1 MQPLLIDAHE
11 DLAWNALTFGRDYTR
26 SAHETR
32 RREAQTG
39 SLAPQ
44 VNGDTLLGWP
54 EYQAGRVAVVFA
66 TLFAAPRRRQM
77 GPWDTQV
84 YGDLMEAYQRY
95 QDQLHFYHQLTRK
108 HRRKFRLITTR
119 EDLQEVLDHWQN
131 PRRKTHPVG
140 LVMLMEGAE
149 GVRSTWE
156 LDFWWEDG
164 LRIIGLAWAGTRF
177 CGGTGEIGPLTPE
190 GRTMLRAMGRYPFIL
205 DISHMDEQAALQAL
219 EGYPG
224 PIIASHANVQALVQA
239 ENNRHLSD
247 DVIRLL
253 IQRDSV
259 IGIIPYN
266 RFLDARWRPSQ
277 PRLPLEAVVE
287 QIDHI
292 CQLAGN
298 ARHVGL
304 GSDFDGGFGVQHVP
318 EGIDT
323 IADLQRLG
331 PLLAQRGYRDADIAA
346 ILGGNW
352 ARVLENGLPSREDP
366 HPRDRARDQ
375 RPAFL
380 LPTQLDESQAP
391 QIVIK
396 PRDAS

>member
-32 RREAQTG
+32 RREAQEG

-66 TLFAAPRRRQM
+66 TLFAAPRRRKM

-84 YGDLMEAYQRY
+84 YGDLLEAHRRY
-95 QDQLHFYHQLTRK
+95 QAQLRFYHQWVKK
-108 HRRKFRLITTR
+108 HPRKFRLITTR
-119 EDLQEVLDHWQN
+119 EDLQETLAHWQN
-131 PRRKTHPVG
+131 PRAKAHPVG

-164 LRIIGLAWAGTRF
+164 LRIIGLAWVGTRF

-190 GRTMLRAMGRYPFIL
+190 GRTMLRAMGRYPYIL

-224 PIIASHANVQALVQA
+224 PIIASHANAQALVQA
-239 ENNRHLSD
+239 KNNRHLSD
-247 DVIRLL
+247 QVIRQL
-253 IQRDSV
+253 IQREGV

-266 RFLDARWRPSQ
+266 RFLDPHWRPGQ
-277 PRLPLEAVVE
+277 PRLPLESVVE
-287 QIDHI
+287 QIDYI

-298 ARHVGL
+298 AQHVGL
-304 GSDFDGGFGVQHVP
+304 GSDFDGGFGVQQVP
-318 EGIDT
+318 AGIDT
-323 IADLQRLG
+323 VADLPALA
-331 PLLAQRGYRDADIAA
+331 PLLAQRGYSEADIAA

-352 ARVLENGLPSREDP
+352 ARVLEGGLPSREDP
-366 HPRDRARDQ
+366 HPRQRARDK

-380 LPTQLDESQAP
+380 LPTQLDEREGP
-391 QIVIK
+391 QVVLPPK
-396 PRDAS
+396 EE

>member
-1 MQPLLIDAHE
+1 MKDAPQKPLIIDAHE
-11 DLAWNALTFGRDYTR
+11 DLAWNALTFGRDYTH

-32 RREAQTG
+32 RHEAQQG

-54 EYQAGRVAVVFA
+54 EYQEGRVAVVFA
-66 TLFAAPRRRQM
+66 TLFAAPKRRRM
-77 GPWDTQV
+77 GDWDTQV
-84 YGDLMEAYQRY
+84 YGDLLEAHRRY
-95 QDQLHFYHQLTRK
+95 QAQVRFYHDLTK
-108 HRRKFRLITTR
+108 NHRRKFRLITTR
-119 EDLQEVLDHWQN
+119 EDLAEVLAHWDK
-131 PRRKTHPVG
+131 RRKTHPVG

-190 GRTMLRAMGRYPFIL
+190 GRTMLRAMARYPYIL

-224 PIIASHANVQALVQA
+224 PIIASHANAKALTGSPS
-239 ENNRHLSD
+239 NRHLSD
-247 DVIRLL
+247 EVLRWL
-253 IQRDSV
+253 IERDAV
-259 IGIIPYN
+259 IGVIPYN
-266 RFLDARWRPSQ
+266 RFLDARWRPGQ
-277 PRLPLEAVVE
+277 PRLPLAAVVE
-287 QIDHI
+287 QIDYI
-292 CQLAGN
+292 CQMAGD

-304 GSDFDGGFGVQHVP
+304 GTDFDGGFGVQATP

-323 IADLQRLG
+323 IADLQRLV
-331 PLLAQRGYRDADIAA
+331 PLLAQRGYREADIAA

-352 ARVLENGLPSREDP
+352 ARVLQTHLPSRDDP
-366 HPRDRARDQ
+366 HPRERARDK

-380 LPTQLDESQAP
+380 LPEQLDEG
-391 QIVIK
+391 
-396 PRDAS
+396 